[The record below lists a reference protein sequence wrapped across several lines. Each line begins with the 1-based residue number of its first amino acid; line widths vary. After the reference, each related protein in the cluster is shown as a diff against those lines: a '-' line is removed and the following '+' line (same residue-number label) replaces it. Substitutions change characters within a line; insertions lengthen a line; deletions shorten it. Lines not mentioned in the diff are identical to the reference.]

1 MRQDDETML
10 SAAKAYHAAGLCV
23 LPAVREGDKKRPT
36 LPEWTG
42 YQSQL
47 SSSAEMDRWFG
58 GNRPAQSM
66 CVVAG
71 RVSGDLEMVDFDLGG
86 DAFEPWRAIVEAEAP
101 GLLDRLVVESTPSGG
116 RHVVY
121 RCPDSLGSSVKL
133 AARRFPA
140 DGPDETVILG
150 RSYKPRYDSSS
161 GSYFVLVT
169 LIETRGE
176 GGLFLCA
183 PSPGYEIT
191 QGDLAAVPV
200 ITADERETLLTAA
213 RSLDEAPPPPVVGTS
228 SSSWTGGIR
237 PGDDFNTR
245 GDPRPILEAAG
256 WRCVRTG
263 ENEHWCRPGK
273 AAGTSA
279 TLKNGVFYVFTS
291 NAPPFEPGTGYAPF
305 AVYTLLEHA
314 GDFSAAAL
322 ALVQQGYGMNQMMA
336 NPAFLPLASQC
347 DPGPVAPNIV
357 SVGDLVQRF
366 KSVRSPVI
374 HGLLREGETMN
385 VIAAPKTGK
394 SWLTLDLAVSL
405 AMGGRWLG
413 QFRCEP
419 CNVLILDNELHSETC
434 ADRFPQVAVA
444 RGVGIEAIGNR
455 VYVETLRGRLLTTQ
469 HLRQHL
475 EAIEPGRF
483 KVIVLDAF
491 YRFMPAGFSENDNGQ
506 MASVYNELDRIAER
520 LRCCFILVHHS
531 SKGDQG
537 GKAVTDVG
545 AGAGAQSRATDAHL
559 VLRSHE
565 EVGAVVLDASV
576 RSWPPV
582 SPICLR
588 WSHPVWDPAPDLDP
602 AKLRRSPSRSG
613 RGNRSESPTEPWTT
627 ARFIDEL
634 LTVEPRTKAQIATQC
649 DTITG
654 LSQRKADA
662 LLKAACDEGLVET
675 LRMSGR
681 GGPVGYQLKSVAV
694 PS

>member
-10 SAAKAYHAAGLCV
+10 GAAKAYHAAGLCV
-23 LPAVREGDKKRPT
+23 LPAVRDGDIKKPT
-36 LPEWTG
+36 LEWTG
-42 YQSQL
+42 YQSRL
-47 SSSAEMDRWFG
+47 SSPEEVERWFG
-58 GNRPAQSM
+58 GKRPAQSI
-66 CVVAG
+66 CVLAG
-71 RVSGDLEMVDFDLGG
+71 RVSGDLEMIDFDLGG
-86 DAFEPWRAIVEAEAP
+86 DAFEPWSAIVEAEAP
-101 GLLDRLVVESTPSGG
+101 GLLARLVIESTPSGG

-121 RCPDSLGSSVKL
+121 CCHGGVGGNAKL
-133 AARRFPA
+133 ATRRFPA
-140 DGPDETVILG
+140 DGPAEMEVMG
-150 RSYKPRYDSSS
+150 KRYKPRYDSSS
-161 GSYFVLVT
+161 ASYFVQVT

-191 QGDLAAVPV
+191 QGDLAAVPA

-213 RSLDEAPPPPVVGTS
+213 RSLDEAPPPPVTGTS
-228 SSSWTGGIR
+228 SSPWTGGIR
-237 PGDDFNTR
+237 PGDDFNAR
-245 GDPRPILEAAG
+245 GDPRPLLEAGG
-256 WRCVRTG
+256 WRCVRAG

-273 AAGTSA
+273 VAGTSA

-291 NAPPFEPGTGYAPF
+291 NAPPFDPGTGYAPF

-314 GDFSAAAL
+314 GDFSAAAR
-322 ALVQQGYGMNQMMA
+322 ALVQQGYGMNQMMTS
-336 NPAFLPLASQC
+336 PGLLTLASQC
-347 DPGPVAPNIV
+347 DPGPVTPNFV

-374 HGLLREGETMN
+374 HGLLRDGETMN

-405 AMGGRWLG
+405 ATGGLWLG
-413 QFRCEP
+413 QFQCEP

-434 ADRFPQVAVA
+434 ADRFPQVAAA
-444 RGVGIEAIGNR
+444 RGVGIEEISNR

-475 EAIEPGRF
+475 EGIEPGRF

-565 EVGAVVLDASV
+565 EDGAVVLDASV

-602 AKLRRSPSRSG
+602 SKLRRSPSRSG
-613 RGNRSESPTEPWTT
+613 RANRSESPTEQWTVP
-627 ARFIDEL
+627 RFVEEMIKA
-634 LTVEPRTKAQIATQC
+634 EPRTKAQIIARC
-649 DTITG
+649 DAASG
-654 LSQRKADA
+654 LSKRQADV
-662 LLKAACDEGLVET
+662 LLKAACDERLVEPVK
-675 LRMSGR
+675 MSGR
-681 GGPVGYQLKSVAV
+681 GGPLGYQLKHAEVCS
-694 PS
+694 